1 MHPRH
6 RSPGNGY
13 RSGSMGMNL
22 AVASRI
28 SPESSVR
35 SHGFHN
41 SEYRSFNRGFGRSL
55 SHGHPKSFQPPPPPL
70 SRKSDIF
77 MAAGRL
83 AAEYLVSQG
92 ILPPSSLSGKWQN
105 GSLKKQVG
113 EFEEFRSPEGENLQ
127 FPGEMRTSALAR
139 LGNSGFD
146 SGSGRRRYSDDYN
159 AVGMRNHVKGRR
171 RGGSFRGYGSDWG
184 RDYGRNGSWSDRRRV
199 SPEMGVEHAADAGHK
214 EEKIVAKDNAD
225 AVEKTST
232 SSVLPKSNKDG
243 GDSDSEVKEHLSKAN
258 SSSPVKDRFVE
269 AGGELSKESRESRNS
284 TERNEEIKDGS
295 NNHETGKKIV
305 AEELPAETAAA
316 EIKLAGS
323 SIPDLRALCKF
334 ANVPTRIR
342 SSRGNKLEPVSGGVG
357 SNEATGPSRGTR
369 VLVEDDTIVDSS
381 NTGSAS
387 DYNESKCLD
396 SEISKATSLHPS
408 EALEE
413 LAPARGTELA
423 EHVSSQPLPEV
434 KELSPACGFDKAKGS
449 KSESFPDRSLDF
461 ENDRDSSQ
469 GLPGCETLNNVVEKR
484 VKKLAVEESDVNE
497 GRKRTREWLSP
508 IANEGD
514 KYFHPSK
521 LSKSKADIKG
531 DLMSAEKVVTVAD
544 PDNSA
549 SNSLLLEVEDT
560 TCANSQEKQLF
571 PSSFKICDLNLME
584 TSDVNENHDQAPIFM
599 YPPILD
605 LKAENSSVDVD
616 LSISNAGTSSEN
628 VRRMPN
634 GRAID
639 VIDLENDT
647 ALEDKAFNMPER
659 KTETAFTGLEGF
671 PNPAPNAVDIPD
683 AQDGYGLMI
692 SELLGNDFANC
703 TSVQGE
709 INALDNIGLHN
720 GEVPLGEDDPI
731 YMSLGEIPFLSFF
744 RNWENAPPQE
754 DGKPF

>member
-13 RSGSMGMNL
+13 RSGSMGMNM

-41 SEYRSFNRGFGRSL
+41 SEYRSLNRGFGRSL

-70 SRKSDIF
+70 PRKSDIF
-77 MAAGRL
+77 MEAGRL

-92 ILPPSSLSGKWQN
+92 FLPASALSGKWQN
-105 GSLKKQVG
+105 GNLKKQVS
-113 EFEEFRSPEGENLQ
+113 EFQEFRSPEGENLQ
-127 FPGEMRTSALAR
+127 VHGEMRTSALAR
-139 LGNSGFD
+139 LGNSAYD

-184 RDYGRNGSWSDRRRV
+184 RDYVRNGSWSDRRRV
-199 SPEMGVEHAADAGHK
+199 SPEMGVEHAADAGHN
-214 EEKIVAKDNAD
+214 EEKMVAKDNAD
-225 AVEKTST
+225 AAEKTST
-232 SSVLPKSNKDG
+232 SSAVPKSKDG

-258 SSSPVKDRFVE
+258 SGSPVKDRFDG
-269 AGGELSKESRESRNS
+269 AGGELSKESRDLRNS

-295 NNHETGKKIV
+295 NNQEAGKKIV
-305 AEELPAETAAA
+305 VEKPAETAAV
-316 EIKLAGS
+316 EIKLSGS
-323 SIPDLRALCKF
+323 SVPDLRALCKF

-342 SSRGNKLEPVSGGVG
+342 SSRGTKLEPVSSGAE
-357 SNEATGPSRGTR
+357 SNDAAGPSRGTR
-369 VLVEDDTIVDSS
+369 VLVEDDTIVGSS
-381 NTGSAS
+381 NAGSANDS
-387 DYNESKCLD
+387 NESKCLD
-396 SEISKATSLHPS
+396 SEISKATSLQPS
-408 EALEE
+408 EALKE
-413 LAPARGTELA
+413 LPPVRGAELA
-423 EHVSSQPLPEV
+423 EHVSSEPLPEV
-434 KELSPACGFDKAKGS
+434 RELSPACGFDEAKGS
-449 KSESFPDRSLDF
+449 KSESFPDRSLVF

-469 GLPGCETLNNVVEKR
+469 GLPGCKTSNPVVEKR
-484 VKKLAVEESDVNE
+484 VEKWAAEESNVNE
-497 GRKRTREWLSP
+497 GRKRTRDWLSP
-508 IANEGD
+508 IDNEGNE
-514 KYFHPSK
+514 YFHPSK
-521 LSKSKADIKG
+521 SSKSNADVKG
-531 DLMSAEKVVTVAD
+531 NLMSAEEVVTVAD

-549 SNSLLLEVEDT
+549 SNPQLLEVEDT
-560 TCANSQEKQLF
+560 TCAKYSQEKQLF
-571 PSSFKICDLNLME
+571 PSSFKICDLNLIQ
-584 TSDVNENHDQAPIFM
+584 TSDVNENHDQDPIFM
-599 YPPILD
+599 YPPISD

-628 VRRMPN
+628 ARHMPN
-634 GRAID
+634 DRAIE
-639 VIDLENDT
+639 VIDLESDS

-659 KTETAFTGLEGF
+659 KTEAAFTGLEGF
-671 PNPAPNAVDIPD
+671 ANPAPNAVDIPD

-703 TSVQGE
+703 TTVQGE

-720 GEVPLGEDDPI
+720 GEVPLEEDDPI

>member
-1 MHPRH
+1 M
-6 RSPGNGY
+6 
-13 RSGSMGMNL
+13 

-55 SHGHPKSFQPPPPPL
+55 SHGHPKSFQTPPPPL
-70 SRKSDIF
+70 PRKSDII
-77 MAAGRL
+77 MEAGRL

-113 EFEEFRSPEGENLQ
+113 EFQDFRSPEGENLQ
-127 FPGEMRTSALAR
+127 FHGEMRTSALAR

-199 SPEMGVEHAADAGHK
+199 SPEMGIEHAADAGHK
-214 EEKIVAKDNAD
+214 EEKIIAKDNVD

-232 SSVLPKSNKDG
+232 SSAMPKSKDG
-243 GDSDSEVKEHLSKAN
+243 GDSDSEVKEHLTKAN

-269 AGGELSKESRESRNS
+269 AGGELSKESRELRNS

-295 NNHETGKKIV
+295 NNHEAGKKIV
-305 AEELPAETAAA
+305 AGKLPAETAAA
-316 EIKLAGS
+316 EIKLSGS

-342 SSRGNKLEPVSGGVG
+342 SSRGIKLEPVSSGVE
-357 SNEATGPSRGTR
+357 SNEAAGPSGGAR
-369 VLVEDDTIVDSS
+369 VLVEDDTIVGSS
-381 NTGSAS
+381 KTGSANDS
-387 DYNESKCLD
+387 SESKCLD
-396 SEISKATSLHPS
+396 FEISKATSLQPS

-413 LAPARGTELA
+413 LAPAHGIELA

-434 KELSPACGFDKAKGS
+434 RELSPACGFDEAKGS
-449 KSESFPDRSLDF
+449 KSESFPDRSLVF

-469 GLPGCETLNNVVEKR
+469 GLPGCETLNTLAEKRVEKR
-484 VKKLAVEESDVNE
+484 AVEESDVNE
-497 GRKRTREWLSP
+497 GHKRARDWFSP
-508 IANEGD
+508 IGNEGD
-514 KYFHPSK
+514 EYFHPSK
-521 LSKSKADIKG
+521 LSNSKAVFKG
-531 DLMSAEKVVTVAD
+531 DLMSAEDVVTVAE

-549 SNSLLLEVEDT
+549 SNSQMLEVEDT

-584 TSDVNENHDQAPIFM
+584 TSDVNENHDQGPIFM
-599 YPPILD
+599 YPPISD

-616 LSISNAGTSSEN
+616 LSISNTSTSSEN
-628 VRRMPN
+628 VRRIPN
-634 GRAID
+634 GRAIE
-639 VIDLENDT
+639 VIDLESDS

-703 TSVQGE
+703 SSVPGE
-709 INALDNIGLHN
+709 INALDNISLHN
-720 GEVPLGEDDPI
+720 GEVPLGEDDSI
-731 YMSLGEIPFLSFF
+731 YMSLGEIPFLSFL
-744 RNWENAPPQE
+744 RNWEAPPPQE